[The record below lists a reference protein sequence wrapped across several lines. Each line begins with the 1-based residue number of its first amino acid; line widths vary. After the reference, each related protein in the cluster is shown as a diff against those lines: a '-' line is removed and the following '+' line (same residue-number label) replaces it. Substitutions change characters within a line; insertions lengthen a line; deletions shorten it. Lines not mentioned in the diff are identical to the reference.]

1 MIRLVDA
8 VADPAAARA
17 AALDE
22 FRSGGLVVLPTETVY
37 GLAVLPSGPRA
48 VDVMFRRKG
57 RADNRPVAVLVADVD
72 QARTLVEPGPA
83 FELLAAAFWPGPLTV
98 VTTRGVGFSA
108 RLGGD
113 QATVGVRCPDHELV
127 RALAAEV
134 GPLAVTSA
142 NRSGRPT
149 EADARSAAEA
159 LGGDLLVLDGGPCT
173 GAPST
178 VVDVLADPARVLRAG
193 SIGREAL
200 IDIGLVL
207 GDD

>member
-1 MIRLVDA
+1 M
-8 VADPAAARA
+8 
-17 AALDE
+17 
-22 FRSGGLVVLPTETVY
+22 
-37 GLAVLPSGPRA
+37 
-48 VDVMFRRKG
+48 
-57 RADNRPVAVLVADVD
+57 
-72 QARTLVEPGPA
+72 
-83 FELLAAAFWPGPLTV
+83 

-178 VVDVLADPARVLRAG
+178 VVDVTADPARVLRAG

>member
-1 MIRLVDA
+1 MIRLVDV
-8 VADPAAARA
+8 VADPAAAWA

-57 RADNRPVAVLVADVD
+57 RADDRPVAVLVADVD

-83 FELLAAAFWPGPLTV
+83 FELLAASFWPGPLTV

-108 RLGGD
+108 RLRGD
-113 QATVGVRCPDHELV
+113 QVTVGVRCPDHELV

-142 NRSGRPT
+142 NRSGGMSRP
-149 EADARSAAEA
+149 AATLSRKDHTSSGPSGPPNDTRRMASNASGIA
-159 LGGDLLVLDGGPCT
+159 LTNRP
-173 GAPST
+173 
-178 VVDVLADPARVLRAG
+178 
-193 SIGREAL
+193 
-200 IDIGLVL
+200 
-207 GDD
+207 